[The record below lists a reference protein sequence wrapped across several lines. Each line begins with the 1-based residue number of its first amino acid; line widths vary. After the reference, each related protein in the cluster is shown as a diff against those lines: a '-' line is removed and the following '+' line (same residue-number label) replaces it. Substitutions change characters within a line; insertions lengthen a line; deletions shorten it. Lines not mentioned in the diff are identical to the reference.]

1 MKLLL
6 SKRRGLIASPNR
18 LSNIYRPCFATKK
31 KRICRPSDDWRW
43 RNHDSVHFRHVVRP
57 SVSRLTQA
65 RGGDGFLGIA
75 GVELFAHIPDEVH
88 FKGSIRAG
96 VSIEGEQARP
106 PPCGSK

>member
-18 LSNIYRPCFATKK
+18 LSNIYRPCFAAKK

-43 RNHDSVHFRHVVRP
+43 RIEDSVHFRHVVRP
-57 SVSRLTQA
+57 SVPRLTQA

-75 GVELFAHIPDEVH
+75 GVDLFAHIPDDVL
-88 FKGSIRAG
+88 FKIPIGAG
-96 VSIEGEQARP
+96 ASIEGKQE
-106 PPCGSK
+106 